1 MPPRLYALMVFREG
15 KFQSGSDFTCVL
27 NFDDPEVLQ
36 RQVNGHLEGYVRR
49 ERIVREAW
57 HEYALDVFPADREG
71 KATGA
76 ARIFRWYLPYATEEG
91 L

>member
-1 MPPRLYALMVFREG
+1 MVVKLYVLNVFRDES
-15 KFQSGSDFTCVL
+15 FIRGSDSAAVL
-27 NFDDPEVLQ
+27 DFDDVPALQ
-36 RQVNGHLEGYVRR
+36 RQLNGHLEGHLRR
-49 ERIVREAW
+49 SGTRRDQW
-57 HEYALDVFPADREG
+57 HEYALDVFPSDREG